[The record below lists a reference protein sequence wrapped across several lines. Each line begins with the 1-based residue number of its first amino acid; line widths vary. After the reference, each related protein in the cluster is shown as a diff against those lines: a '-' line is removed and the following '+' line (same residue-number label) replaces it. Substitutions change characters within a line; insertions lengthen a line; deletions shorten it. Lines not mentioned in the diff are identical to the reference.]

1 MVAMLVWL
9 DAIVYYVRNSSN
21 NEEKKSELIRSS
33 LLTYMIRKVLLMR
46 Q

>member
-9 DAIVYYVRNSSN
+9 DAIIYYLRNSSN
-21 NEEKKSELIRSS
+21 NEEEKIELIISS
-33 LLTYMIRKVLLMR
+33 LLTYMIMKVLLMR